1 MKMKKSIK
9 IGFFTLLFC
18 FSVIFSA
25 MSQVTIG
32 TIEQPLEGTLL
43 DLKESIVSNGGA
55 NSQKGL
61 MLPRVTLTNLTSLSP
76 ILSGGNEN
84 NPTLKPNYT
93 GLIVYNVSTTTPFVK
108 GLYSWDGTK
117 WNLLSPVS
125 VSADNGLNLTN
136 STVKLGGALTE
147 TTNINLNS
155 NNLVVSTGSGKTT
168 FDHSTGDLLFTSS
181 QNKVAIGRVNTGTQ
195 KRDTLHIKGRINL
208 DEPEFSTIPRD
219 HYLVLDSTGTMRC
232 RPAAVSRMD
241 ILALGGTT
249 DWTAT
254 PAPDILDFYFV
265 DRTHAITLPHLPNS
279 DFEGKLIRFYIYGGI
294 GVNVSFSGV
303 RNPPNWSCA
312 IPGFSYNAVG
322 EFATLTVSDGSTINS
337 PNSVNPTVRFRF
349 IDIISDGYH
358 WWVNNI

>member
-1 MKMKKSIK
+1 MKKSIK
-9 IGFFTLLFC
+9 IGLLTLLL
-18 FSVIFSA
+18 SFSA
-25 MSQVTIG
+25 VFYATSQVTIG

-43 DLKESIVSNGGA
+43 DLKESTVLNGGA

-117 WNLLSPVS
+117 WNLLSPI
-125 VSADNGLNLTN
+125 SASSGLNLSNDTI
-136 STVKLGGALTE
+136 KLGGALTQP
-147 TTNINLNS
+147 TYINLNS
-155 NNLVVSTGSGKTT
+155 NDLVVATIAGTTT
-168 FDHSTGDLLFTSS
+168 FDHSNGDLLFRST
-181 QNKVAIGRVNTGTQ
+181 QNKVTVGRVSPSSYPEQ
-195 KRDTLHIKGRINL
+195 DTLHIKGRINL
-208 DEPEFSTIPRD
+208 DEPAFSTVPRD

-249 DWTAT
+249 NWTST

-265 DRTHAITLPHLPNS
+265 DRTHTITLPHLPNS

-303 RNPPNWSCA
+303 RNPPNWSCT

-322 EFATLTVSDGSTINS
+322 EFATLTVSDGSSSSS

-358 WWVNNI
+358 WWVNNM